1 MIQKSERDVIKML
14 SLKEDHGNTTSDGI
28 IEVRNLSF
36 RYVREHPEVL
46 RDISTSFDKNKLT
59 VIAGP
64 NGSGKTTLMKH
75 FNGLVLP
82 QQGEVIVY
90 GISVTKR
97 NRKTIQKMVGLVFQN
112 PDEQIFYPKVYD
124 DIAFGPRNMK
134 LPGEDVHERVS
145 IALEEVSITHLK
157 NRITFNLSF
166 GEKKKVAFAGML
178 AMQPEVIVLD
188 EPTIGIDP
196 WSKPKMI
203 EIIKSFRRKI
213 TVIVIT
219 HDFEVMK
226 IADRIILL
234 KDGQIKG
241 DFPSFK
247 VFYQQ
252 EFTQ

>member
-1 MIQKSERDVIKML
+1 ML
-14 SLKEDHGNTTSDGI
+14 SVKKDYRNSFSNGI
-28 IEVRNLSF
+28 LEVRNLSF
-36 RYVREHPEVL
+36 RYARKYPTVL
-46 RDISTSFDKNKLT
+46 RDISASFDKNRLT
-59 VIAGP
+59 IIAGP

-75 FNGLVLP
+75 FNGLILP
-82 QQGEVIVY
+82 QQGKVIVF
-90 GISVTKR
+90 GNSVTKK
-97 NRKTIQKMVGLVFQN
+97 NRKSIQKMVGLVFQN

-134 LPGEDVHERVS
+134 LSGKEVEERVTT
-145 IALEEVSITHLK
+145 ALEEVSITHLK

-178 AMQPEVIVLD
+178 AMQPEVIILD

-203 EIIKSFRRKI
+203 EIIKSFRRKR

-219 HDFEVMK
+219 HDFDMMK
-226 IADRIILL
+226 IADRIVLL

-241 DFPSFK
+241 DFSSFED
-247 VFYQQ
+247 FYQQ
-252 EFTQ
+252 EFT

>member
-1 MIQKSERDVIKML
+1 ML
-14 SLKEDHGNTTSDGI
+14 SVKKDHGNSTSNGI
-28 IEVRNLSF
+28 LEVRNLSF
-36 RYVREHPEVL
+36 RYGRKQPAVL
-46 RDISTSFDKNKLT
+46 RDISASFSKSRLT
-59 VIAGP
+59 IIAGP

-75 FNGLVLP
+75 FNGLILP
-82 QQGEVIVY
+82 QQGEVFVF
-90 GISVTKR
+90 GNSVTKK

-134 LPGEDVHERVS
+134 LSGEEVEERVTT
-145 IALEEVSITHLK
+145 ALEEVNITHLK

-178 AMQPEVIVLD
+178 AMQPEVIILD

-203 EIIKSFRRKI
+203 EIIKSFRAKR

-219 HDFEVMK
+219 HDFEMMK
-226 IADRIILL
+226 IADRIVLL
-234 KDGQIKG
+234 KDGEIKG
-241 DFPSFK
+241 DFPSFND
-247 VFYQQ
+247 FYEQ
-252 EFTQ
+252 EFIQ